1 MTVYVTQELKGR
13 DLSSALMFGELQVV
27 VPAGMDIT
35 NSNMDAVIDL
45 VWEVMDKF
53 DCTKDYVLLSGD
65 PVVIAT
71 VCAVASETTTPDLY
85 PLRVLRWDRIDER
98 YIQFDLN
105 L

>member
-13 DLSSALMFGELQVV
+13 DLSSALSFGELQVV
-27 VPAGMDIT
+27 VPASMDVT
-35 NSNMDAVIDL
+35 NSNMNAIIDL
-45 VWEVMDKF
+45 AWTVLDEF
-53 DCTKDYVLLSGD
+53 DCEKDYVLLSGD

-71 VCAVASETTTPDLY
+71 VCAIAAEAISFNQH
-85 PLRVLRWDRIDER
+85 LRVLRWDRIDER